1 MSGMNNGSKLGQLMK
16 EKGITSKWLAMATGI
31 PKDTISRLR
40 QRQDALD
47 SAAALTVLS
56 ISYAMRV
63 PIRDLLSVED
73 LY

>member
-1 MSGMNNGSKLGQLMK
+1 MSKLGQIMK

-31 PKDTISRLR
+31 PKSTISRFR

-47 SAAALTVLS
+47 SAAALTVMA
-56 ISYAMRV
+56 ISYALRV
-63 PIRDLLSVED
+63 SLRDLLSVED

>member
-1 MSGMNNGSKLGQLMK
+1 MNNGSKLGQIMR
-16 EKGITSKWLAMATGI
+16 ERGITSKWLAMATGI
-31 PKDTISRLR
+31 PKNTISRLR

-56 ISYAMRV
+56 ISCALHV
-63 PIRDLLSVED
+63 PLRDILSIED

>member
-1 MSGMNNGSKLGQLMK
+1 MSKLGQIMK
-16 EKGITSKWLAMATGI
+16 EKGITSKRLAMATGI
-31 PKDTISRLR
+31 PKSTISRFR

-47 SAAALTVLS
+47 SAAALTVMA
-56 ISYAMRV
+56 ISYALRV